1 MQGPSEV
8 ARRAIGLTATV
19 RVRGPDPRG
28 DIAADAAFFDHGR
41 PSSND
46 DDDAS
51 GSIDGAPVVAIS
63 ATALKLPRPASRPPP
78 GDDPRTTT
86 DERTRF
92 IAPLAL
98 FLPFL
103 DDSARPGSPSSS
115 PLVPGAEVHVR
126 PGRVNPGPGDEPGG
140 WIRARVLATTIPRD
154 ASDAVDALASTDGL
168 GAIHSSGWSS
178 GGVFPHSSR
187 KNLGAAVTGL
197 VLLDAP
203 VGSGGDNGSEGWWME
218 APVSNA
224 GDAFVACASPFAALA
239 PSHFS
244 CSIVGG
250 HVSAAWGTRGSNNN
264 HGSPPVLMADVRS
277 MPGMEGAPVLDA
289 RGGGV
294 IGVLTPPLVRYES
307 GMVSGSGGQLRGSH
321 VGSTRSSR
329 WRMAEAAPLVLTMA
343 SIRGALGDLVNGGGD
358 GTKNRGGVGGGNTV
372 TSKQKSSPLQ
382 DSSRSVVM
390 IETDRGASWASGVV
404 LNTGGDARGRE
415 QGRALI
421 LTNAHVVHPS
431 AIAAGGDGKGP
442 KVNAIRVRLPGSD
455 DDGGS
460 SGDSRSSWRD
470 ATCVYVSRGALD
482 VAVLAVEL
490 SPADA
495 KRLVPV
501 RVRSSSREDF
511 DETSPGAPVAVVG
524 HARIG
529 PNAVNAG
536 HVDGSPA
543 VYPGVMSA
551 IVRRTN
557 RRTKPGAAT
566 RGSKG
571 AIMYR
576 STAPPAMYQTTAS
589 VHSGASGGAVVCP
602 RHGTFLGFVTSN
614 ARLGTDG
621 SVVPNLNFSI
631 PASLLEPLFAAAD
644 AKKVK
649 DMSLAFEGCL
659 DDDEELRSIWSLRDP
674 AMRRGAGLVS
684 KL

>member
-1 MQGPSEV
+1 V

-46 DDDAS
+46 DDDDS

-63 ATALKLPRPASRPPP
+63 ATALKLPRPASRPP

-103 DDSARPGSPSSS
+103 DDSATTGSSPSS

-126 PGRVNPGPGDEPGG
+126 PGRENPELGDEPGG
-140 WIRARVLATTIPRD
+140 WIRARVLAATVPRD

-203 VGSGGDNGSEGWWME
+203 VGSHGGDNSGDGWWME
-218 APVSNA
+218 APVPNA

-250 HVSAAWGTRGSNNN
+250 HVSAAWGTKGSNK
-264 HGSPPVLMADVRS
+264 HTSPPVLLADVRM

-294 IGVLTPPLVRYES
+294 IGVLTPPLVRFES
-307 GMVSGSGGQLRGSH
+307 GTVSGAGGEPRGSR

-329 WRMAEAAPLVLTMA
+329 WKTAEAAPLVLTMA

-358 GTKNRGGVGGGNTV
+358 GTKNRGGDGGGNTV

-404 LNTGGDARGRE
+404 LNTGVNAGGHE

-431 AIAAGGDGKGP
+431 AKAAGGDGKGP
-442 KVNAIRVRLPGSD
+442 KVNAIRVRLLGRGDDERGSEE
-455 DDGGS
+455 
-460 SGDSRSSWRD
+460 DSRSSWRH

-495 KRLVPV
+495 ERLVPV
-501 RVRSSSREDF
+501 KCSSSREDF

-529 PNAVNAG
+529 PNAVHAG

-557 RRTKPGAAT
+557 RRTNRRTKPGAAA

-571 AIMYR
+571 AHTYR
-576 STAPPAMYQTTAS
+576 SPAPPPAMYQTTAS

-602 RHGTFLGFVTSN
+602 RHGTFLGLVTSN

-649 DMSLAFEGCL
+649 DLSLAFEGCL

-674 AMRRGAGLVS
+674 AVSGAGLVS

>member
-1 MQGPSEV
+1 
-8 ARRAIGLTATV
+8 
-19 RVRGPDPRG
+19 
-28 DIAADAAFFDHGR
+28 
-41 PSSND
+41 
-46 DDDAS
+46 
-51 GSIDGAPVVAIS
+51 
-63 ATALKLPRPASRPPP
+63 
-78 GDDPRTTT
+78 
-86 DERTRF
+86 
-92 IAPLAL
+92 
-98 FLPFL
+98 
-103 DDSARPGSPSSS
+103 
-115 PLVPGAEVHVR
+115 
-126 PGRVNPGPGDEPGG
+126 
-140 WIRARVLATTIPRD
+140 
-154 ASDAVDALASTDGL
+154 
-168 GAIHSSGWSS
+168 
-178 GGVFPHSSR
+178 
-187 KNLGAAVTGL
+187 
-197 VLLDAP
+197 
-203 VGSGGDNGSEGWWME
+203 ME
-218 APVSNA
+218 APVPNA

-250 HVSAAWGTRGSNNN
+250 HVAAAWGTKGSNNN
-264 HGSPPVLMADVRS
+264 HGSPPLLMADVRS

-307 GMVSGSGGQLRGSH
+307 GTVSGAGGQLRGSR
-321 VGSTRSSR
+321 VGSTQSSR
-329 WRMAEAAPLVLTMA
+329 WRTAEAAPLVLTMA

-358 GTKNRGGVGGGNTV
+358 KVDREATKNVGGNGGGE
-372 TSKQKSSPLQ
+372 QKSSPLQ

-404 LNTGGDARGRE
+404 LNTGGEPGGRE
-415 QGRALI
+415 RRALI

-431 AIAAGGDGKGP
+431 AKAAGGDGKGP
-442 KVNAIRVRLPGSD
+442 KVNAVRVRLPNRD
-455 DDGGS
+455 DERGS
-460 SGDSRSSWRD
+460 SEDSHSSSSWRD

-495 KRLVPV
+495 ERLVPV
-501 RVRSSSREDF
+501 KLRSSSREDY

-529 PNAVNAG
+529 PNAVHAG

-571 AIMYR
+571 AHMYR

-602 RHGTFLGFVTSN
+602 RHGTFLGLVTSN
-614 ARLGTDG
+614 ARLGADG

-649 DMSLAFEGCL
+649 DLSLAFEGCL
-659 DDDEELRSIWSLRDP
+659 EDDEELRSIWRLRDP
-674 AMRRGAGLVS
+674 AVSGAGLVS